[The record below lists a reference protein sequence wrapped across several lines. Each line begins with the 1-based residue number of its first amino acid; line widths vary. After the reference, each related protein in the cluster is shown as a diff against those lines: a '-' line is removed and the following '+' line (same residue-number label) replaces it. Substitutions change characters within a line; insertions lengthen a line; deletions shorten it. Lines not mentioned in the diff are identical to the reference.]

1 MLSST
6 EANIYA
12 KRLPSYLPKT
22 PLPQHHE
29 EIEVCEFHSVKVVGW
44 LLPVFGRADD
54 FVTCRAE
61 LGFLKEAQT
70 RKVIGRL
77 SSPRKECQKPAS
89 TRLISWMSAV
99 RSGRRA
105 EKTDGRVWTMRSGC
119 PHPLAKIC
127 KAKTLHLVNNSV
139 HATCPGQANSGS
151 GKES

>member
-1 MLSST
+1 MPSST
-6 EANIYA
+6 EATIYA

-29 EIEVCEFHSVKVVGW
+29 EIEVCEFHSVKVVGG
-44 LLPVFGRADD
+44 LLPVFGWADD
-54 FVTCRAE
+54 FVTSGAE
-61 LGFLKEAQT
+61 LGFLKQAQT

-99 RSGRRA
+99 GSGRRA
-105 EKTDGRVWTMRSGC
+105 EKRNGRVRTMLSGC

-139 HATCPGQANSGS
+139 HATCPGQANSDS